1 MVKITPLTDKP
12 LILLISYFLRKV
24 SGKTSEMKRLLQS
37 KLAFPSLHKPY
48 HEINMWCENSWRIEH
63 LQSYPGRVGGTFVAP
78 VSWNTLE
85 NASGVTYS
93 ETHGPSTTL
102 DIHWKG
108 GKTYDNL
115 KVNVDLTPTIDLPI
129 SSLPVQPITD
139 VRPEVQPKIQGILQ
153 KTGFHVV
160 PAGFDEWRISFSMA
174 GREILATSHDG
185 FKAGYKWDD
194 AVCKFGIEGLLSPIV
209 KI

>member
-1 MVKITPLTDKP
+1 MVYEETKVCKPNEFEFVVKITPLTDKP

-102 DIHWKG
+102 DMYWKG
-108 GKTYDNL
+108 GKRYNKWMWTWHQLWTCPYPSFL
-115 KVNVDLTPTIDLPI
+115 FY
-129 SSLPVQPITD
+129 
-139 VRPEVQPKIQGILQ
+139 EPKQ
-153 KTGFHVV
+153 KNSRDSTEDWIPCRSCWV
-160 PAGFDEWRISFSMA
+160 WRVAHLVFY
-174 GREILATSHDG
+174 GRERNSGH
-185 FKAGYKWDD
+185 FPWQ
-194 AVCKFGIEGLLSPIV
+194 F
-209 KI
+209 